1 VATLSNQQAACYL
14 ARAGWPQDLIPTMVA
29 IGHPESGLR
38 TDAQGPAVG
47 PRHAVGWLQI
57 MDFPDRTAKW
67 NLQDPLQNAQA
78 GLAVYQ
84 SQGLG
89 AWSTYPQASAAF
101 LSPVQ
106 QDLAGFDYSQC
117 GQATLLAS
125 TSPSSGSGLLKGQA
139 TDPWGIGQG
148 IADAVGY
155 SGSVAGSIGQ
165 NLKDSGTLA
174 VGLLLIAAA
183 LGLVTWIFLH
193 ETEAGQSVRKGAR
206 ELGKAAAAVAVV
218 VPK

>member
-14 ARAGWPQDLIPTMVA
+14 AKAGWPQDLIPTMVA

-47 PRHAVGWLQI
+47 ARHARGWLQI

-67 NLQDPLQNAQA
+67 DLQDPLQNAQA

-89 AWSTYPQASAAF
+89 AWTTYPGAAAPF
-101 LSPVQ
+101 LGPVKQ
-106 QDLAGFDYSQC
+106 ELAGFDYAKC
-117 GQATLLAS
+117 GAGAQAAG
-125 TSPSSGSGLLKGQA
+125 SSAATAAGSGLLHGRQ

-155 SGSVAGSIGQ
+155 TGSVTGAIGQ

-174 VGLLLIAAA
+174 VGLLLVAAA
-183 LGLVTWIFLH
+183 VGLLAWIFVH
-193 ETEAGQSVRKGAR
+193 ETAAGQSVRRAGRQLAGA
-206 ELGKAAAAVAVV
+206 AAVV